1 MRTEAKRSTFSR
13 RYRWN
18 KAAPLR
24 LMFEFVLRVL
34 YQTIVR
40 FELRNIERLPGS
52 GGIIVFMNHIS
63 WADPFLLMGSL
74 RRKVTPL
81 AKVESFEDWRIGWMA
96 STYGAIPVHRGAV
109 DLQAIKAASEVLNG
123 GGIVLIAPEGT
134 RSKSGALIH
143 AQDGLAFLASRTD
156 AWLVPAAI
164 VGSQDIL
171 PALKHLRR
179 AHVSVTLGEAFKLD
193 TGNRKL
199 AREDLQRLTDEAMSH
214 LAALLPEEMRGVY
227 ASPGSEVPSPGSTVP
242 SPESRASPTGSAAPP
257 STSGLGTDDSGL
269 KNA

>member
-24 LMFEFVLRVL
+24 LLFVFVLRVL
-34 YQTIVR
+34 YKTIVR
-40 FELRNIERLPGS
+40 FELRNLERLPAT

-109 DLQAIKAASEVLNG
+109 DLQAIKAASEVLKG

-143 AQDGLAFLASRTD
+143 AQDGLAFLASRSD

-164 VGSQDIL
+164 QGSQDIL
-171 PALKHLRR
+171 PALKRLRR
-179 AHVSVTLGEAFKLD
+179 APVSVTLGEAFKLE

-199 AREDLQRLTDEAMSH
+199 AREDLQRLTDDAMRH
-214 LAALLPEEMRGVY
+214 LAALLPVEMRGVY
-227 ASPGSEVPSPGSTVP
+227 ERAEAAAP
-242 SPESRASPTGSAAPP
+242 SPESRAASPEAEVGSADLGLLARD
-257 STSGLGTDDSGL
+257 SGLGTSSAGL
-269 KNA
+269 NNP

>member
-13 RYRWN
+13 RFRWN

-24 LMFEFVLRVL
+24 PLFEFILRVL
-34 YQTIVR
+34 YKTIVR
-40 FELRNIERLPGS
+40 FELRNLERLPAT

-109 DLQAIKAASEVLNG
+109 DLQSIKAASEVLNG

-143 AQDGLAFLASRTD
+143 AQDGLAFLATRTD

-171 PALKHLRR
+171 PALKRLQR
-179 AHVSVTLGEAFKLD
+179 ARVSVTLGEAFKLA

-199 AREDLQRLTDEAMSH
+199 AREDLQRLTDEAMTH
-214 LAALLPEEMRGVY
+214 LAALLPAEMRGVY
-227 ASPGSEVPSPGSTVP
+227 ASSEFRVPSSESQNARDSAPGTQH
-242 SPESRASPTGSAAPP
+242 SALNNP
-257 STSGLGTDDSGL
+257 
-269 KNA
+269 

>member
-24 LMFEFVLRVL
+24 TLFEFVLRVL
-34 YQTIVR
+34 YKTIVR
-40 FELRNIERLPGS
+40 FDLRHLERLPTS

-74 RRKVTPL
+74 RRTVVPL
-81 AKVESFEDWRIGWMA
+81 AKVESFEDRRIGWMA

-109 DLQAIKAASEVLNG
+109 DLQAIKSASEVLTG

-134 RSKSGALIH
+134 RSLSGALIH
-143 AQDGLAFLASRTD
+143 AQDGLAFLASRTN

-164 VGSQDIL
+164 VGSQAIL
-171 PALKHLRR
+171 PELKRLHR

-199 AREDLQRLTDEAMSH
+199 AREDLQRLTDDAMRH
-214 LAALLPEEMRGVY
+214 LAALLPSEMRGVY
-227 ASPGSEVPSPGSTVP
+227 ASPAAGVPSS
-242 SPESRASPTGSAAPP
+242 ESRASNPDT
-257 STSGLGTDDSGL
+257 GLGTPDTGL
-269 KNA
+269 THP